1 MYCTSSHPSTCALG
15 TVTVVYQVGGFVQRS
30 GDIRKWA
37 FGVMQITGEEGKEL
51 IVSGAWLMRGDT
63 VKHLCD
69 ANDDANWYVWQY

>member
-1 MYCTSSHPSTCALG
+1 
-15 TVTVVYQVGGFVQRS
+15 VQRS

-69 ANDDANWYVWQY
+69 ANDDANWYVAVLNLYTLCNILRAAIE